1 MRELVTRLE
10 RGTVTYLQLA
20 ALLSVGFFGVLRWDD
35 LHHPSVDSLHFGES
49 HVAIFPRRKN
59 DQFREGSW
67 VFIARSHTPPC
78 LVAVLEKFLSVG
90 GHTAGVKLFR
100 RVQSTKQGVRLRDQP
115 MSYTHAKELL
125 KRELQRE
132 GLDASQ
138 FGIHSLRSGGASA
151 AAALGI
157 PDRLFQRHGG
167 WLSVKARKNYV
178 EESLDSLLLVSKSML
193 N

>member
-1 MRELVTRLE
+1 M
-10 RGTVTYLQLA
+10 
-20 ALLSVGFFGVLRWDD
+20 
-35 LHHPSVDSLHFGES
+35 
-49 HVAIFPRRKN
+49 
-59 DQFREGSW
+59 
-67 VFIARSHTPPC
+67 FIARSDTPPC
-78 LVAVLEKFLSVG
+78 PVAMVEKFLSVD
-90 GHTAGVKLFR
+90 GHTAGLKLFW

-115 MSYTHAKELL
+115 MSYTCAKELL

-167 WLSVKARKNYV
+167 WQIVKARNNYV